1 MLRFVLELF
10 VLLGATIS
18 LVWIWVKYRYM
29 ELKLDNIVKYN
40 KFLEEAI
47 VILDR
52 RINERRD
59 NELILSQILMQ
70 KGIIS
75 LSDLDDA
82 KELVQAAFNK
92 AQAKNPQ
99 QLVRTVGFSAVRK
112 EDEDD
117 SPQKKQSYTLH

>member
-1 MLRFVLELF
+1 MLRFFLELF

-18 LVWIWVKYRYM
+18 LVWIWVKYRYL

-75 LSDLDDA
+75 LSDLDSA
-82 KELVQAAFNK
+82 KELVQNALAK
-92 AQAKNPQ
+92 AQTKNPQ
-99 QLVRTVGFSAVRK
+99 HIVRTVGFSIVKK

-117 SPQKKQSYTLH
+117 SPQKKQPYTLH